1 MSYGRFVLNPAF
13 FTPVFRLGTRCA
25 RIAIAVLCRAAVR
38 AIGARNVRA
47 QQTAVWGETLGTG
60 ERVECTEDATS
71 TNEIELNRKVS
82 GIEIAGRG
90 LEGNGNRHLPT
101 GPGKARRRF
110 LDDFNRMTRVFSGI

>member
-71 TNEIELNRKVS
+71 SNEIELNRK

-110 LDDFNRMTRVFSGI
+110 LDAFNRMTRVFSGI